1 MSEETTMRNTILLAV
16 PLLLAACGGSVS
28 SEEEAELAYIGLDGA
43 IERAMDLGFDGFN
56 AADSANIPGQVGQG
70 DESGTMT
77 VNGQVDQGSSDNK
90 GMRLTVALDEYQDVV
105 DVDPEDDS
113 EVVVTYWTDAE
124 AELPVLNLS
133 LRNIP
138 DGTITGD
145 FSGTFQMEGDLEGDV
160 TLDVTLEGEI
170 ESDGGGGTQRAA
182 GTITV
187 TGTAQGPGG
196 GSFDIDIT
204 L

>member
-1 MSEETTMRNTILLAV
+1 MRNTLVLAV
-16 PLLLAACGGSVS
+16 PLLLVACGGGSVT

-56 AADSANIPGQVGQG
+56 AADSANIPEQVGDG

-105 DVDPEDDS
+105 DVDPEDDN

-124 AELPVLNLS
+124 ADLPVLDLG

-138 DGTITGD
+138 DGTISGD

-160 TLDVTLEGEI
+160 TLDVTIDGEI
-170 ESDGGGGTQRAA
+170 ESDGADGTQRAA

-187 TGTAQGPGG
+187 TGTAVGPGG

-204 L
+204 I